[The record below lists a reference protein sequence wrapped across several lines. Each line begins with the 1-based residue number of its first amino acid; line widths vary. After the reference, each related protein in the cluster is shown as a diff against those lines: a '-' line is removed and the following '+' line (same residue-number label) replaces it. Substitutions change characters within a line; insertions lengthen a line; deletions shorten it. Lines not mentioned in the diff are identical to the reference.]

1 MAAEPDL
8 AADVAVDTTLTG
20 CPITKNKS
28 QSYPADLNLMK
39 PSFNIH
45 SDTVLVAVVLE
56 LHII

>member
-8 AADVAVDTTLTG
+8 AADVAVNTALTG

-28 QSYPADLNLMK
+28 QSYPADLNLRK

-45 SDTVLVAVVLE
+45 PDTILVAVVLE
-56 LHII
+56 LH